1 MKVNGRFVR
10 IKVKPSRPP
19 EILQTLRLY
28 DVTNDCWHDDIP
40 ILDPT
45 EEDLEVRIRSTV
57 VSTLGHTVHRPW
69 SVAAPPKQWPNFDDD
84 LQAADGAG
92 GEREGSEDEFSD
104 DSASNSRAASR
115 AGNNSNQDSL
125 SLFDRIMNDAAK
137 QAYDPQIGQYVHKR
151 RAARALQQAERES
164 QLASELSGDTDLTD
178 VTPAI
183 TFHGLDTEFDYI
195 KRMKNERH
203 AMTYNVAKRNKLAR
217 EARLKGEDI
226 SATPGPAMP
235 SVPRQNYQPCEL
247 CRTGSAS
254 RSWASCAERRREVAE
269 GLQGPDRREGPEVEA
284 APGSVEALRAVQAR
298 IFACSFRQKFRG
310 VHIVPQGHDQ
320 FQGQL
325 LTWKASDRAAVSTK
339 SVESIRKKKP
349 GALVP
354 LGKEQLEPVLQ
365 DMAFLH

>member
-1 MKVNGRFVR
+1 MNGRFVLM
-10 IKVKPSRPP
+10 KVKPSRPP
-19 EILQTLRLY
+19 EMLQTLRLY

-151 RAARALQQAERES
+151 RAARALPAGRAREP
-164 QLASELSGDTDLTD
+164 LASELSGDTDLTD

-195 KRMKNERH
+195 KRMKSERH
-203 AMTYNVAKRNKLAR
+203 AMTYNVAKRSKLAH
-217 EARLKGEDI
+217 EARLKGET
-226 SATPGPAMP
+226 SARPA
-235 SVPRQNYQPCEL
+235 PRCRAFAAEL
-247 CRTGSAS
+247 PAVRALPDGFPESLMGSCR
-254 RSWASCAERRREVAE
+254 
-269 GLQGPDRREGPEVEA
+269 
-284 APGSVEALRAVQAR
+284 
-298 IFACSFRQKFRG
+298 
-310 VHIVPQGHDQ
+310 
-320 FQGQL
+320 
-325 LTWKASDRAAVSTK
+325 
-339 SVESIRKKKP
+339 
-349 GALVP
+349 
-354 LGKEQLEPVLQ
+354 
-365 DMAFLH
+365 